1 MEKSN
6 LQLAKVLCVAALAA
20 IAIYAFIR
28 LYVLSQRADTSI
40 LLLNVVL
47 FTAIAG
53 LLVYLSIKERN
64 LEREAFRD

>member
-1 MEKSN
+1 VEKSS